1 MLDRTFSLNELEDKV
16 YNLVKD
22 FPEIN
27 TVELIMNTL
36 KLDPKFKSVQNH
48 LIPKV
53 IFGSGRFELIR
64 TKIVVIT
71 N

>member
-1 MLDRTFSLNELEDKV
+1 MLDQTFSLNELEDKI

-27 TVELIMNTL
+27 SVELIMNTL

-53 IFGSGRFELIR
+53 IFGSGRFGLIR
-64 TKIVVIT
+64 TKIVAIT